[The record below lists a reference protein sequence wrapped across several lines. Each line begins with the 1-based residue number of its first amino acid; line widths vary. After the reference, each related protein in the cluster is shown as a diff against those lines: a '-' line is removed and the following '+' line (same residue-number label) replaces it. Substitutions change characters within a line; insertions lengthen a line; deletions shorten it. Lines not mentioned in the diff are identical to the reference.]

1 MAEYNA
7 LISWKRAADEKYID
21 QKYSR
26 EHEWQFDNGLT
37 MPASPSHHI
46 VPLPYSNPDYIDP
59 ELAFVASISSCHML
73 FFLDLC
79 SREGII
85 IDSYA
90 DKSVG
95 YLERIDRNKMAM
107 SKVILNPQAAYS
119 GDNIPTI
126 EDIKR
131 IHHKA
136 HDLCFI
142 ANSVTTEI
150 ITEIIS

>member
-1 MAEYNA
+1 MAKYNA
-7 LISWKRAADEKYID
+7 LISWKRAPDEKYID

-26 EHEWQFDNGLT
+26 EHLWQFDNGLS

-79 SREGII
+79 SREGIV

-95 YLERIDRNKMAM
+95 YLERIGKNKMAM
-107 SKVILNPQAAYS
+107 TKVILKPQATYS
-119 GDNIPTI
+119 GDNMPTI
-126 EDIKR
+126 DDIKR

-150 ITEIIS
+150 LTEIIS